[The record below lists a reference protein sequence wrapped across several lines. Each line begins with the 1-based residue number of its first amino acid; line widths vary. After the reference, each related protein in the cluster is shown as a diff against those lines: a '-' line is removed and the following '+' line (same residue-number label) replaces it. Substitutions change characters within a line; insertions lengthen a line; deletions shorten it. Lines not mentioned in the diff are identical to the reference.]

1 VDERI
6 YQIALSLLSGIGS
19 VKAKLLAQHYPEL
32 EFLFKD
38 KHIHKLSIEGIGR
51 DTLLNLNAEQAIIRA
66 QEELEFIEAND
77 VSHYYYK
84 DPNFPQALNETYD
97 GPLNLFTLGKVDFK
111 PKNVAIVGTR
121 KSTIYGKK
129 MTDQLVEGLAN
140 YPIQIVSGLAHGID
154 KFAHEA
160 ALRNGLSTIGVLGHG
175 LDTLYPAA
183 HRALARQML
192 EQGGLVTEF
201 VSGVIGDPQ
210 NFPRRNRIV
219 AGLCEAT
226 VVVESS
232 ESGGSMITA
241 NLAND
246 YNREVFAFPGFAD
259 KESSKGC
266 NNLIKRG
273 KAHLISSADD
283 LIESLQLKESSDK
296 AEHEIQAIL
305 DDLNAEESRIID
317 HLKTHGATLLD
328 ELSNRLGFSIADLS
342 LHTFNLQMKDLVVSL
357 AGNRI
362 DLK

>member
-1 VDERI
+1 MEESV
-6 YQIALSLLSGIGS
+6 YQIALGLLNGIGS

-38 KHIHKLSIEGIGR
+38 KHIHKLSMDGVGR
-51 DTLLNLNAEQAIIRA
+51 DVLQNLNREQAVERA
-66 QEELEFIEAND
+66 RQEVDFIEENG
-77 VSHYYYK
+77 VSHYHYK
-84 DPNFPQALNETYD
+84 HPNFPQQLNETYD
-97 GPLNLFTLGKVDFK
+97 GPVNLYTLGKVDFK
-111 PKNVAIVGTR
+111 QLNVAVVGTR
-121 KSTIYGKK
+121 KSTAYGKK
-129 MTDQLVEGLAN
+129 MCDQLIEGLAH
-140 YPIQIVSGLAHGID
+140 YPVQIVSGLAHGID

-160 ALRNGLSTIGVLGHG
+160 ALRKSLPTLAVLGHG

-183 HRALARQML
+183 HRPLARKML
-192 EQGGLVTEF
+192 ENGGLVTEF
-201 VSGVIGDPQ
+201 ISGVVGDPQ
-210 NFPRRNRIV
+210 NFPKRNRIV

-273 KAHLISSADD
+273 KAHLISSAEDVVNV
-283 LIESLQLKESSDK
+283 LNLQEGAQPLPQEIELAFEELNEVESKIVNYLK
-296 AEHEIQAIL
+296 Q
-305 DDLNAEESRIID
+305 
-317 HLKTHGATLLD
+317 HGATLID
-328 ELSNRLGFSIADLS
+328 ELSSFLNYSVSDLS
-342 LHTFNLQMKDLVVSL
+342 LHTFNLQMKNLIVSI
-357 AGNRI
+357 AGNKI